1 MIGERL
7 NQQVQEAFGG
17 VGPDEL
23 AARLRAE
30 GRAELAQQLERLF
43 AAVGESYGLAE
54 QAAAE
59 ARWLRRAL
67 QITAAA
73 PFDWNPQTGAARFA
87 AAWKTQLGYAPD
99 ELGST
104 VAAWHALIHPDDLE
118 ETLQRIEAHLAGR
131 APAIELEYRLRH
143 RDGGWRWL
151 LLRAQVTKSDAAGR
165 PLRVIGIHRDIGA
178 RKRREEE
185 LLGAKE
191 AADAANRT
199 KSEFIANMSH
209 EIRTPMNAV
218 IGMTELALDTRLDS
232 EQREYLTT
240 VRSSAHALLDIVND
254 ILDFSKIEAGKM
266 TIEHVEFS
274 PRALLDDT
282 IKALA
287 LRAQEKGLEILYGV
301 DAGVPDRLH
310 GDPGR
315 LRQVLTNL
323 VGNSVKFTRQGEI
336 EVGCA
341 VERDGGNSIY
351 LRFFVRDTG
360 IGIPADKH
368 REIFDA
374 FCQAD
379 SSTTRQFGGTGL
391 GLAICN
397 RLVGLMDGRIWVESE
412 PGRGSRFVF
421 VVRLGA
427 GREAAAPQG
436 PGRHTPLA
444 GLRVLVADDN
454 AAVAAN
460 LARTF
465 GEWGLTVETAGGG
478 DEAASR
484 VKAAAA
490 SGQPFDVVL
499 IDACM
504 PGTDGFA
511 AVQSCKDDAPGVART
526 VMMLPMKSQREDAAR
541 ARALGV
547 LYTLVKPVSQ
557 SDVLDATMLALG
569 IADRYAFEVDSDDL
583 QRTLF
588 SAAKE
593 QKASLDVLLV
603 EDNPVNQML
612 AARILQ
618 KGGHQVTT
626 ANNGQEAVDQ
636 FEAKNFDVILM
647 DVQMPVMDGIQATEA
662 IRAREVRRSW
672 IASGHRHHVWI
683 IAMTAH
689 AMESDRTRCLEAG
702 MDEYLSKPVQPAQL
716 LEALDRARQR
726 EDDPADE
733 DLVRW
738 FNNANL
744 A

>member
-1 MIGERL
+1 MGGDRL
-7 NQQVQEAFGG
+7 NQQIQEAFGG
-17 VGPDEL
+17 IGQTEVL
-23 AARLRAE
+23 ARLSAAGQADLAIQF
-30 GRAELAQQLERLF
+30 GRMF
-43 AAVGESYGLAE
+43 AAVGETYALAE

-67 QITAAA
+67 QITADA
-73 PFDWNPQTGAARFA
+73 PFDWNPQTGAARLT
-87 AAWKTQLGYAPD
+87 AAWKSQLGYGPEEID
-99 ELGST
+99 NT
-104 VAAWHALIHPDDLE
+104 VAAWQALIHPDDLDE
-118 ETLQRIEAHLAGR
+118 ALQRLDAHLGAR
-131 APAIELEYRLRH
+131 APAIELEYRLRS
-143 RDGGWRWL
+143 RDGRWNWT
-151 LLRAQVTKSDAAGR
+151 LLRGQVTRSDAEGR
-165 PLRVIGIHRDIGA
+165 PVRVIGIHRDIGA
-178 RKRREEE
+178 RKRREED
-185 LLGAKE
+185 LLRAKE

-199 KSEFIANMSH
+199 KSDFIANMSH

-218 IGMTELALDTRLDS
+218 IGMTELALDTRLDA

-266 TIEHVEFS
+266 TMEHVEFS
-274 PRALLDDT
+274 PRSLLDDT
-282 IKALA
+282 VKALA

-301 DAGVPDRLH
+301 DADVPERLY

-323 VGNSVKFTRQGEI
+323 IGNSVKFTRQGEI
-336 EVGCA
+336 EVGCG
-341 VERDGGNSIY
+341 VERQGGNSIY
-351 LRFFVRDTG
+351 MRFFVRDTG
-360 IGIPADKH
+360 IGIPAEKH

-379 SSTTRQFGGTGL
+379 TSTTRQFGGTGL

-397 RLVGLMDGRIWVESE
+397 RLVELMDGRIWVESE
-412 PGRGSRFVF
+412 PGRGSTFLFVA
-421 VVRLGA
+421 RLGV
-427 GREAAAPQG
+427 GREAAAPQRSS
-436 PGRHTPLA
+436 RHTPLA
-444 GLRVLVADDN
+444 GLHALVADDN
-454 AAVAAN
+454 TAAAAS
-460 LARTF
+460 LSRTF
-465 GEWGLTVETAGGG
+465 GEWGLRVESAGGG
-478 DEAASR
+478 EEAASR
-484 VKAAAA
+484 IAAAA
-490 SGQPFDVVL
+490 AAGDPFDIVL
-499 IDACM
+499 MDACM

-511 AVQSCKDDAPGVART
+511 AVQACKDLAPGVART

-593 QKASLDVLLV
+593 QKAVLDVLLV

-612 AARILQ
+612 AVRVLQ
-618 KGGHQVTT
+618 KGGHNVTT

-636 FEAKNFDVILM
+636 FEAKSFDVILM
-647 DVQMPVMDGIQATEA
+647 DVQMPVMDGIEATEA

-702 MDEYLSKPVQPAQL
+702 MDDYLSKPVQPAQL
-716 LEALDRARQR
+716 LDALDRARQR

-744 A
+744 